1 MFKRSSLALA
11 LVLSTLG
18 AAPASAAIVSIDY
31 AGTITGG
38 LTVNGTI
45 SWDAASTGTQVPN
58 SFQRFTFSPSSVSL
72 FVNQVDY
79 SSHLSNLKLEVSETQ
94 GNQDNF
100 AMMATLSGIAALQGA
115 EVLVIDFSDFGGGLV
130 NGWESLPSSFN
141 AFSGVGATR
150 FNARSLTNS
159 ALSWAGNLTFSETVA
174 STPPTTSAVPEPGS
188 LLLVALAGLALSA
201 TRRRTTAA

>member
-130 NGWESLPSSFN
+130 NG
-141 AFSGVGATR
+141 VGATR